1 MNYQNTNIF
10 QKLTLKQKISIVV
23 SVVTSII
30 LLVFFAFT
38 FFFIA
43 LGIGAIIFISRLPFW
58 GNKTKRPYASSA
70 KTPRVYRHDRS
81 KDDDVI
87 DV

>member
-1 MNYQNTNIF
+1 MEFQNANIF
-10 QKLTLKQKISIVV
+10 QKLTLRQKISIAVSLITVV
-23 SVVTSII
+23 I

-38 FFFIA
+38 IFFIA
-43 LGIGAIIFISRLPFW
+43 LGIGAVLFISRLLFGRKKPRQAY
-58 GNKTKRPYASSA
+58 TSS
-70 KTPRVYRHDRS
+70 TNNPRIYRHDRS